1 MAKNKGRKRSNKK
14 QHSSNKQHS
23 NINKADGLKFE
34 WGAAEPVNDIAD
46 LLDVLYDPFQDVYTP
61 PISPKGLDA
70 LTRKNSTH
78 RRCINFKVNQMA
90 ICFKQTGIVSLRDFR
105 RAAHELETFGNCYF
119 EKILNRAGNM
129 TRMIHVPALN
139 MRRKKDGGYKLL
151 RKDENHIEYQAHE
164 MMMASHYD
172 TGQSIYGVPQW
183 IGALQDVFLNSE
195 ATLFRRRYYLNG
207 SHMGY
212 ILYTNDPEIDPEVE
226 KALREK
232 IAKGKGAGNFKS
244 MYINIPGGDK
254 DAVQIIP
261 IGDISQKDEFERV
274 KRISADDIV
283 VGHGVPAQLA
293 GMKPENVGG
302 YGDIEK
308 AGAWYRQSEV
318 AALVHPFEELNEFLP
333 GNKHFEFD
341 LTK

>member
-1 MAKNKGRKRSNKK
+1 MAKGNRNLNKNKSK
-14 QHSSNKQHS
+14 KNNASFEFTFGEPEPISGT
-23 NINKADGLKFE
+23 NITDFLS
-34 WGAAEPVNDIAD
+34 V
-46 LLDVLYDPFQDVYTP
+46 VYDPHQDVYIP
-61 PISPKGLDA
+61 PISPKGLDTLGRA
-70 LTRKNSTH
+70 NSTH

-90 ICFKQTGIVSLRDFR
+90 ICFKQTGLVSLRDFR
-105 RAAHELETFGNCYF
+105 RAAHENETFGYCFF
-119 EKILNRAGNM
+119 ENIFNRANKLV
-129 TRMIHVPALN
+129 RMIHVPTLP
-139 MRRKKDGGYKLL
+139 MRIKKGGGYKFL
-151 RKDENHIEYQAHE
+151 RSDGNHIEYEQHE
-164 MMMASHYD
+164 ITMASHYD

-183 IGALQDVFLNSE
+183 IGTMHDVFLNSE
-195 ATLFRRRYYLNG
+195 ATLFRRRYYKNG
-207 SHMGY
+207 SHLGY
-212 ILYTNDPEIDPEVE
+212 ILYTNAEEMDTEVE
-226 KALREK
+226 KAMRDK
-232 IAKGKGAGNFKS
+232 IAQGKGAGNFKS
-244 MYINIPGGDK
+244 MYLNIPGGDK